1 MIDILKQ
8 NGVVVT
14 LTATPKT
21 IYERIKE
28 NNSRPL
34 INGANP
40 LEKIT
45 EISNRRKYI
54 YNSSHYSIPTDELSI
69 SEVSERIIKFY
80 QSI

>member
-1 MIDILKQ
+1 MIDILKE
-8 NGVVVT
+8 NGTVVT
-14 LTATPKT
+14 LRNSKT

-34 INGANP
+34 INGADP
-40 LEKIT
+40 LGKST

-69 SEVSERIIKFY
+69 SGY